1 VLQVAPEVVSVL
13 VENLDLSVQP
23 AQLVPLPQHG
33 ADHRLAGRR
42 QAAGA
47 NLIAV
52 LALKSLL
59 IYFCLWVSRDSTVEV
74 AV

>member
-13 VENLDLSVQP
+13 VEYLDLSAQA

-33 ADHRLAGRR
+33 ADRRLAGRR

-47 NLIAV
+47 NPITV
-52 LALKSLL
+52 LALKILL
-59 IYFCLWVSRDSTVEV
+59 IYFCSY
-74 AV
+74 

>member
-1 VLQVAPEVVSVL
+1 
-13 VENLDLSVQP
+13 VEP

-33 ADHRLAGRR
+33 ADRRLAGRR

-47 NLIAV
+47 NLITV

-59 IYFCLWVSRDSTVEV
+59 IYFCSGRDVILQCKWKFRNQIIKKRCHL
-74 AV
+74 